1 MFFYL
6 VFLPKLAKL
15 KLTYSV
21 WFLKL
26 SRATFK
32 KYLINN
38 QNSKISLMLAI
49 SFKNIR
55 TVS

>member
-6 VFLPKLAKL
+6 VFLPELAKL
-15 KLTYSV
+15 KLTCSV

-26 SRATFK
+26 SRATFE

-49 SFKNIR
+49 SIKNIR
-55 TVS
+55 AIS